1 MALYNSGPQNFPPPN
16 APVVEL
22 VDTRDLKS
30 LDLTVVPVRFRPGA
44 PLKNMT
50 ISLHR
55 LYSFRRCPYAM
66 RARLGL
72 LFAELQVE
80 LREIVLKDK
89 PAQMLAI
96 SPKGTVP
103 VLQLTDGVV
112 IEESRDIMIW
122 ALEQHDPQGLL
133 DAAVLDQAKALIEQ
147 NDNEFKHWLDR
158 YKYSDRHPEM
168 SQMEYRQR
176 GEVFSQILERLLTE
190 NPFLLGHQPTIAD
203 IGIMPFVRQFA
214 HVDRD
219 AFYSLPYPNLQRWLQ
234 LWLEHPFFLKAMVKY
249 PPWQEGDDAVVF
261 PT

>member
-1 MALYNSGPQNFPPPN
+1 
-16 APVVEL
+16 
-22 VDTRDLKS
+22 
-30 LDLTVVPVRFRPGA
+30 
-44 PLKNMT
+44 MT
-50 ISLHR
+50 PSLHR

-103 VLQLTDGVV
+103 VLQAFDAIVDGAV
-112 IEESRDIMIW
+112 IEESREIMTW
-122 ALEQHDPQGLL
+122 ALEQQDPQGLL
-133 DAAVLDQAKALIEQ
+133 DTKFLHQANALIEQ

-158 YKYSDRHPEM
+158 YKYADRHLEM
-168 SQMEYRQR
+168 TQTEYRQR
-176 GEVFSQILERLLTE
+176 GEVFLQVLEKLLAK
-190 NPFLLGHQPTIAD
+190 NKYLLGDSISVAD

-219 AFYSLPYPNLQRWLQ
+219 IFYSLPYPNLQQWLQ
-234 LWLEHPFFLKAMVKY
+234 HWLEHPLFLQAMIKFK
-249 PPWQEGDDAVVF
+249 PWQEGDDVMVF
-261 PT
+261 PASLIDLN